1 MKPFQF
7 VPRELQHRLAMK
19 RITQLTAATLIAL
32 GTLVHAANWTEG
44 MKEGKPAF
52 KSAGPLAFGPEG
64 ILFVADTKDAAVT
77 AIATGDTTP
86 AKETKALKIEA
97 APADGG
103 LKVNTRYPKNNSGI
117 MDWIAGTNVSLS
129 VTYEVTVPRSMN
141 LTLED
146 TNGAMDITD
155 VHGAHHL
162 ETTNGH
168 LELVRCGG
176 SLDAETT
183 NGAIRA
189 ELLEVTP
196 GKNVRAETTN
206 GRITLSVPRGLA
218 ARVDAGTTNGSITT
232 DLPVTTTD
240 TGHHSLRG
248 TINGGGPELRLRTTN
263 GSIEIKAAK

>member
-1 MKPFQF
+1 M
-7 VPRELQHRLAMK
+7 LK
-19 RITQLTAATLIAL
+19 RSVVALLLTVVAAAASAATLTETFDRTFDVRPGAVLSLANTNGHI
-32 GTLVHAANWTEG
+32 TVRSWDQPRVRIHAEKRAE
-44 MKEGKPAF
+44 
-52 KSAGPLAFGPEG
+52 SR
-64 ILFVADTKDAAVT
+64 DSDAAKQGL
-77 AIATGDTTP
+77 AS
-86 AKETKALKIEA
+86 LKIET

-103 LKVNTRYPKNNSGI
+103 LKVNTRYPKNNNGI
-117 MDWIAGTNVSLS
+117 MEWIAGTSVSLS
-129 VTYEVTVPRSMN
+129 VNYEVTVPRSMS

-168 LELVRCGG
+168 LELVHCGG